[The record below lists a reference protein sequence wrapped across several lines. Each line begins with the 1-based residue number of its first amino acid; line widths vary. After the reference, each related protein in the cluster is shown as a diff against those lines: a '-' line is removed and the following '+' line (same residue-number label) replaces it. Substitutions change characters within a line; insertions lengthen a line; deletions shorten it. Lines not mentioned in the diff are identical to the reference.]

1 MGVMMKISYDQEE
14 GYMDGEGL
22 ERVLNTKWFKNLV
35 LTLEQRRGRAYKLSV
50 IKHKKKKKKASDSS
64 LQPVQPCL

>member
-1 MGVMMKISYDQEE
+1 MKISYDQEE

-50 IKHKKKKKKASDSS
+50 IKHKKKKKSI
-64 LQPVQPCL
+64 